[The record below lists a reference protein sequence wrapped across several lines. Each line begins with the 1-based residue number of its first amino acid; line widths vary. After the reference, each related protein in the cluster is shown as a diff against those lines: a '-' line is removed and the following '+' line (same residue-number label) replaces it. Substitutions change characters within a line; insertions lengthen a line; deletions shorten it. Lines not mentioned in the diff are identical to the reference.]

1 MGTRSGAICRSH
13 SSVEE
18 QQLSSVAPLTGA
30 PPGRAP
36 QATVRS
42 PPWVTIGRAQ
52 NGGAIWPTP
61 APGVTERSIS
71 RLIGISEDLDVARSL
86 LGKVRTFVRTELTD
100 QESEMFASLLAP
112 GVSLAYAETG
122 DDVTG
127 FGLPGGGSSAGGDV
141 DWRPGALADAL
152 EEALREGGVRVVG
165 LDR

>member
-1 MGTRSGAICRSH
+1 M
-13 SSVEE
+13 
-18 QQLSSVAPLTGA
+18 
-30 PPGRAP
+30 
-36 QATVRS
+36 
-42 PPWVTIGRAQ
+42 
-52 NGGAIWPTP
+52 
-61 APGVTERSIS
+61 
-71 RLIGISEDLDVARSL
+71 SEDLDVARSL